1 MVVMVAMVG
10 GWWLCSRC
18 WLDGVRTMH
27 VDSAAQ

>member
-1 MVVMVAMVG
+1 MVAMVG
-10 GWWLCSRC
+10 GWWLCSLC